1 MMPAVAPERDK
12 RGSQGESKAT
22 YQYKGHEKSAYTLA
36 IALLLPLLQ
45 KQISKQGIQA
55 HNPVGF
61 DPLVLP
67 LFLYL
72 KLDIRRMLWL
82 SKL

>member
-1 MMPAVAPERDK
+1 MDPRPFDAGNPAVAPERDK
-12 RGSQGESKAT
+12 RGSPSESKAT

-45 KQISKQGIQA
+45 KQISKRGIQA
-55 HNPVGF
+55 HNPVGGV

-67 LFLYL
+67 LFCT
-72 KLDIRRMLWL
+72 
-82 SKL
+82 